1 MHERTRRASVAFAR
15 SPTIG
20 TMPDPARD
28 VALIDRAR
36 RGDRTAFADL
46 YRELYPVVYRY
57 AYFHTRSVA
66 EAEDTAA
73 DAFVKALEHVH
84 TFRGDA
90 TQVRAWVMRI
100 VRNVLVDRSRRA
112 RATTPLED
120 APEPAGPDHSGTVVD
135 NVALRLAL
143 QTLGDDQRSTIV
155 LRFVSGLSG
164 RETAAVL
171 GKSEG
176 AIEQLQRRGLAALS
190 KIIGPR
196 T

>member
-1 MHERTRRASVAFAR
+1 
-15 SPTIG
+15 
-20 TMPDPARD
+20 MPDPGRD
-28 VALIDRAR
+28 EALIDRAR

-46 YRELYPVVYRY
+46 YRELYPAVYRF

-66 EAEDTAA
+66 DAEDVAA
-73 DAFVKALEHVH
+73 DAFAKALERVH

-120 APEPAGPDHSGTVVD
+120 IPEPAGPDHAGGVVD
-135 NVALRLAL
+135 SVALRVAL
-143 QTLGDDQRSTIV
+143 QTLGEDQRSTVV

-190 KIIGPR
+190 KVIGPR
-196 T
+196 A